1 MKKNV
6 VWFETVDKNDIGLVG
21 GKGANLGEMLTAGFP
36 IPYGFV
42 VTANAYFNFIKHN
55 NLAQKISNL
64 LSIVNFNNP
73 KELTDISIA
82 IKKLIYA
89 AEVPKDLVSEIFN
102 HYENLVARE
111 NKILHKK
118 AGLNQTVNR
127 IRAMYQ
133 PPLVAVRS
141 SATAE
146 DLPGA
151 SFAGQQETFLNV
163 KGEHDLISK
172 IRECWGSLFNERAI
186 YYRHEQG
193 FDHFKVGLAA
203 VVQRMVQSEES
214 GICFTIDPVTNNKKV
229 ITIEAIYGLGEY
241 IVQGVVSPD
250 HYEVDKNSFEIL
262 KKETTFQNV
271 KMVRKG
277 TKNVEEKISK
287 SVGSKQKIT
296 DEQIQTLAKIV
307 KKIEQ
312 HYYFPQDLEWAIEKG
327 NIFIVQSRPITT
339 VKEDNT
345 KNDKVKIGTTNEVI
359 LKGDPASPG
368 IGVGIP
374 VIIRSPSEIDMI
386 KKGDILV
393 APQTNPDY
401 VPAMKKAS
409 AIVTERGG
417 RTSHAAIV
425 SRELGIPAIVG
436 AEHATR
442 ILAKE
447 KIISVN
453 GETGEVYKGSVIIAG
468 HAEKIDKIHHEA
480 SRLKTKTHVYVNLA
494 EPEMAEKIS
503 RMNVDGIGLL
513 RAEFMIAEIGVHPK
527 QIIKEN
533 KQHIYI
539 NKLADSIEKFIKPF
553 APRPVVY
560 RATDF
565 KTNEYR
571 HLAGGAAYEP
581 REENPMIGFRGA
593 SRYIADKEVFM
604 MELQAIKILR
614 DKGYRNLWLMIPFIR
629 TPAELVQI
637 RNILQD
643 FGLLGLPSFKLW
655 IMVEIPST
663 VILLEEFIKI
673 GIDGVS
679 VGTNDLTMLIL
690 GVDRDNQEIAHL
702 YNERNPAVLWALEK
716 IVKTC
721 RAGGVTCSVCGQA
734 PSDYPEIVEKLVELG
749 ITSLSVNPDVIDK
762 TRIQIAQIEEK
773 LWQQSKK

>member
-1 MKKNV
+1 MRKNI
-6 VWFETVDKNDIGLVG
+6 VWFEQVDKHDIDLVG
-21 GKGANLGEMLTAGFP
+21 GKGANLGEMLNAGFP

-42 VTANAYFNFIKHN
+42 VTANAYFYFIKHN
-55 NLAQKISNL
+55 DLAQKISNL

-82 IKKLIYA
+82 IKRLIYA
-89 AEVPKDLVSEIFN
+89 GEVPKDLIKEITD
-102 HYENLVARE
+102 HYENLTIRE
-111 NKILHKK
+111 NKIVHKK
-118 AGLNQTVNR
+118 EGVKQTINR
-127 IRAMYQ
+127 IRSMYQ

-163 KGEHDLISK
+163 KGEHELILK
-172 IRECWGSLFNERAI
+172 IKECWGSLFNERAI

-203 VVQRMVQSEES
+203 VIQRMVQSEQS
-214 GICFTIDPVTNNKKV
+214 GISFSIDPVTNNKKV
-229 ITIEAIYGLGEY
+229 ITIEAIFGLGEY

-250 HYEVDKNSFEIL
+250 HYEVDKNSFDIL
-262 KKETTFQNV
+262 KKQTIYQNL
-271 KMVRKG
+271 KMVKKG
-277 TKNVEEKISK
+277 RENVEEKISK
-287 SVGSKQKIT
+287 VAGSKQKIT
-296 DEQIQTLAKIV
+296 DSQILTLAGIV
-307 KKIEQ
+307 KKIER
-312 HYYFPQDLEWAIEKG
+312 HYYFPQDIEWAIENG

-339 VKEDNT
+339 VKVNNDN
-345 KNDKVKIGTTNEVI
+345 NDKVKLGTTNEVI
-359 LKGDPASPG
+359 LTGDPASPG
-368 IGVGIP
+368 IGVGVP
-374 VIIRSPSEIDMI
+374 VIIRSPSEIDQI

-436 AEHATR
+436 AENATH
-442 ILAKE
+442 ILAKQS
-447 KIISVN
+447 IISVN
-453 GETGEVYKGSVIIAG
+453 GETGEVYKGSVIVAG
-468 HAEKIDKIHHEA
+468 HAEKIEKIHHKA
-480 SRLKTKTHVYVNLA
+480 NQLKTKTHVYVNLA
-494 EPEMAEKIS
+494 EPEQAEKIS

-527 QIIKEN
+527 QIIKEK

-539 NKLADSIEKFIKPF
+539 NKLADSLEKFIKPF

-571 HLAGGAAYEP
+571 HLKGGAAYEP
-581 REENPMIGFRGA
+581 REENPMIGYRGA
-593 SRYIADKEVFM
+593 SRYILDKEVFV
-604 MELQAIKILR
+604 MELQAILKLR
-614 DKGYRNLWLMIPFIR
+614 ERGYRNIWLMIPFIR
-629 TPAELVQI
+629 TPSELVQI
-637 RNILQD
+637 RNILQE

-655 IMVEIPST
+655 IMVEVPST

-679 VGTNDLTMLIL
+679 VGTNDLTMLLL

-702 YNERNPAVLWALEK
+702 YNERNPAVIWALEK

-721 RAGGVTCSVCGQA
+721 KTGGVTCSVCGQA
-734 PSDYPEIVEKLVELG
+734 PSDYPEIVERLVDLG
-749 ITSLSVNPDVIDK
+749 ITSLSVNPDVIDR
-762 TRIQIAQIEEK
+762 TRIQIAEIEEK